1 MRLRPIIVG
10 VAAAAAVATA
20 GGVAAASTGTS
31 QPAATPSAGS
41 AAVTATPSAGT
52 SQPVATPS
60 AGASSTPAGG
70 ASSTPG
76 SGGGVPSSGPVTL
89 TPVAFTV
96 VGAQGTP
103 ISAGAVAEILA
114 SCLGPDASRYHA
126 VLALRAPI
134 ASADQDGVVV
144 AVNSAKQYVQC
155 ETKGR
160 KGTSQ
165 SVPPTFINDR
175 LWGSGHLIEYFDS
188 TGEPAGGGR
197 YLLLGAGH
205 YAANVARIT
214 ISYGSDP
221 KQYPAQMAGGAFAYT
236 TALSTNADQLG
247 PNIELPTPYVHA
259 YDASG
264 HEIYNQKNDPTL

>member
-1 MRLRPIIVG
+1 MSDPIHDTLGDRLRVLGTRTPAPTLSAPEIRRQADRRRRRRRAVG
-10 VAAAAAVATA
+10 TTVVCGAAALCLALPSVLHSARPDQ
-20 GGVAAASTGTS
+20 GS
-31 QPAATPSAGS
+31 ATPDVSSLPAS
-41 AAVTATPSAGT
+41 P
-52 SQPVATPS
+52 QPRP
-60 AGASSTPAGG
+60 
-70 ASSTPG
+70 
-76 SGGGVPSSGPVTL
+76 
-89 TPVAFTV
+89 PVAFTV

-205 YAANVARIT
+205 YAANVAKIT

-264 HEIYNQKNDPTL
+264 HEIYNQKNDPAR